1 MAVRIHPQSK
11 YLMLRQK
18 MYIWYSWVIS
28 DSQVRC
34 QDAKKE
40 KDAGKIKDIY
50 KILKDLEYDVT
61 RYREWAGKEIESMEK
76 DV

>member
-1 MAVRIHPQSK
+1 MTEEDDRHMAVRIHPQSK

-40 KDAGKIKDIY
+40 TQTGLSQMKTSP
-50 KILKDLEYDVT
+50 V
-61 RYREWAGKEIESMEK
+61 IEN
-76 DV
+76 VI